1 MLIFCKLKFTKF
13 TKIGNIVEIN
23 KKIGQKIKVFRKKL
37 GLQANKLSELL
48 NISPSYLN
56 LIESGKRNIDG
67 DLLLRVCQ
75 ELRIELS
82 DITSDKEINLNN
94 AKIAIS
100 KFSKNKNIKNLDL
113 KIGPK
118 IKAFRRQ
125 LGLQANKFAEQLKI
139 SPSYLNLIESGK
151 RNIDGNLLIKIS
163 QELRVELSDL
173 TSKEDV
179 NLENDITEL
188 LDDQLFEGL
197 DILGPEVKDL
207 VNTNPKIAKA
217 LIKLGDNFKQKDHEI
232 VNKVENISGKII
244 DSRKAAFPGE
254 VISDFLQE
262 NKNFFPKL
270 ENFANNIFEKV
281 KQNNRTRYI
290 ALCEFL
296 NSEYGIIV
304 KDIIPEEGK
313 PFSKIYKTKEK
324 ELFLS
329 DYLSIETKKL
339 HAAAQIAQ
347 EGASK
352 EIDEYLSTF
361 SFPSQEAKKLTRV
374 ALLNYCGAAI
384 LMPYKLFHKECKELK
399 YDLELLQNTF
409 ATSFEQVAHRVT
421 CLQDPDLP
429 GIPFHFLRVD
439 VAGNISKRFSLSGIE
454 IPRYGGACPRWNV
467 YSAFSRPGVIQ
478 AAVSKMT
485 NGEKYVCIAR
495 TVEKGVGRYGQKKS
509 MLSIGLGCEAKYA
522 KDFVYTENLDLN
534 DKKSELPIGVS
545 CRTCDR
551 LDCSQRAFPPLHKKF
566 DIDINSRGVSVY
578 VSE

>member
-1 MLIFCKLKFTKF
+1 MSQIDKE
-13 TKIGNIVEIN
+13 IGR
-23 KKIGQKIKVFRKKL
+23 KIKVFRKKL
-37 GLQANKLSELL
+37 GLQAKRLSEQLS
-48 NISPSYLN
+48 ISPSYLN
-56 LIESGKRNIDG
+56 LIESGKRKIDG
-67 DLLLRVCQ
+67 DLLLRISQ

-82 DITSDKEINLNN
+82 DLSITEPFNLNN
-94 AKIAIS
+94 SKIAIS
-100 KFSKNKNIKNLDL
+100 KFSNKKELNKLNLR
-113 KIGPK
+113 IGPK

-125 LGLQANKFAEQLKI
+125 LGLQANTLAEQIGI

-151 RNIDGNLLIKIS
+151 RKIDGDLVLKVCKELKI
-163 QELRVELSDL
+163 ELSDL
-173 TSKEDV
+173 TSKTNL
-179 NLENDITEL
+179 NLENNISEL
-188 LDDQLFEGL
+188 LSDDLFEDL

-244 DSRKAAFPGE
+244 DGRKASFPGE
-254 VISDFLQE
+254 VVADFLQE
-262 NKNFFPKL
+262 NKNYFPKL
-270 ENFANNIFEKV
+270 EFFADKIFDKV

-290 ALCEFL
+290 ALCNFL
-296 NSEYGIIV
+296 KSEYDITV
-304 KDIIPEEGK
+304 KDVIPEEGK
-313 PFSKIYKTKEK
+313 PFSKIYNKKTKE
-324 ELFLS
+324 LLLS
-329 DYLSIETKKL
+329 DYLSLETKKL
-339 HAAAQIAQ
+339 HAAAQMAQ
-347 EGASK
+347 EGAVI
-352 EIDEYLSTF
+352 EINGYLETF
-361 SFPSQEAKKLTRV
+361 KFPSEEARKLTKV

-384 LMPYKLFHKECKELK
+384 LMPYKLFHKECKNLK

-421 CLQDPDLP
+421 CLQDPELP

-478 AAVSKMT
+478 AAVSKMV

-522 KDFVYTENLDLN
+522 REFVYTENLDLN

-566 DIDINSRGVSVY
+566 DVDINNRGVSVY
-578 VSE
+578 VSD

>member
-1 MLIFCKLKFTKF
+1 MSQVDL
-13 TKIGNIVEIN
+13 KIGP
-23 KKIGQKIKVFRKKL
+23 KIKSFRRQL
-37 GLQANKLSELL
+37 GLQANKLAEQLG
-48 NISPSYLN
+48 ISASYLN
-56 LIESGKRNIDG
+56 LIESGKRKIDG
-67 DLLLRVCQ
+67 DLLLKVC
-75 ELRIELS
+75 EE
-82 DITSDKEINLNN
+82 
-94 AKIAIS
+94 
-100 KFSKNKNIKNLDL
+100 L
-113 KIGPK
+113 KI
-118 IKAFRRQ
+118 
-125 LGLQANKFAEQLKI
+125 
-139 SPSYLNLIESGK
+139 
-151 RNIDGNLLIKIS
+151 
-163 QELRVELSDL
+163 ELSDL
-173 TSKEDV
+173 TNKSDL
-179 NLENDITEL
+179 NLVNDISEL
-188 LDDQLFEGL
+188 LDDKLFEDL
-197 DILGPEVKDL
+197 DIVGPEVKDL

-232 VNKVENISGKII
+232 INKVENLSGKII
-244 DSRKAAFPGE
+244 DSRKTAFPGE

-262 NKNFFPKL
+262 KKNYFPKL
-270 ENFANNIFEKV
+270 EEFANSVFEKV
-281 KQNNRTRYI
+281 QKNNRTRYV

-296 NSEYGIIV
+296 KTEYSITV
-304 KDIIPEEGK
+304 KDVIPEEGK
-313 PFSKIYKTKEK
+313 PFSKIFDKNKK
-324 ELFLS
+324 ELLLS
-329 DYLSIETKKL
+329 DYNSLETKKL

-347 EGASK
+347 EGAMK
-352 EIDEYLSTF
+352 EINNYLSEF
-361 SFPSQEAKKLTRV
+361 KFPTEESKRLTQI

-384 LMPYKLFHKECKELK
+384 LMPYKLFHSECKKLK

-421 CLQDPDLP
+421 SLQDPKLP

-522 KDFVYTENLDLN
+522 KDFVYTENLSLS
-534 DKKSELPIGVS
+534 DKKTEIPIGVS

-566 DIDINSRGVSVY
+566 DVDVNARGVSVY
-578 VSE
+578 VSD

>member
-1 MLIFCKLKFTKF
+1 MSQIDL
-13 TKIGNIVEIN
+13 KIGP
-23 KKIGQKIKVFRKKL
+23 KIKSFRRQL
-37 GLQANKLSELL
+37 GLQANKLAEQLG
-48 NISPSYLN
+48 ISASYLN
-56 LIESGKRNIDG
+56 LIESGKRKIDG
-67 DLLLRVCQ
+67 DLLLKVC
-75 ELRIELS
+75 EE
-82 DITSDKEINLNN
+82 
-94 AKIAIS
+94 
-100 KFSKNKNIKNLDL
+100 L
-113 KIGPK
+113 KI
-118 IKAFRRQ
+118 
-125 LGLQANKFAEQLKI
+125 
-139 SPSYLNLIESGK
+139 
-151 RNIDGNLLIKIS
+151 
-163 QELRVELSDL
+163 ELSDL
-173 TSKEDV
+173 TNKSDL
-179 NLENDITEL
+179 NLVNDISEL
-188 LDDQLFEGL
+188 LDDKLFEDL
-197 DILGPEVKDL
+197 DIVGPEVKDL

-232 VNKVENISGKII
+232 INKVENLSGKII
-244 DSRKAAFPGE
+244 DSRKTAFPGE

-262 NKNFFPKL
+262 KKNYFPKL
-270 ENFANNIFEKV
+270 EEFANNVFEKV
-281 KQNNRTRYI
+281 QKNNRTRYV

-296 NSEYGIIV
+296 KTEYSITV
-304 KDIIPEEGK
+304 KDVIPDEGK
-313 PFSKIYKTKEK
+313 PFSKIFDKNKK
-324 ELFLS
+324 ELLLS
-329 DYLSIETKKL
+329 DYNSLETKKL

-347 EGASK
+347 EGAMK
-352 EIDEYLSTF
+352 EINDYLSEF
-361 SFPSQEAKKLTRV
+361 KFPTEESKRLTQI

-384 LMPYKLFHKECKELK
+384 LMPYKLFHSECKKLK

-421 CLQDPDLP
+421 SLQDPKLP

-522 KDFVYTENLDLN
+522 KDFVYTENLSLS
-534 DKKSELPIGVS
+534 DKKTEIPIGVS

-566 DIDINSRGVSVY
+566 DVDVNARGVSVY
-578 VSE
+578 VCD

>member
-1 MLIFCKLKFTKF
+1 MSQ
-13 TKIGNIVEIN
+13 IN
-23 KKIGQKIKVFRKKL
+23 
-37 GLQANKLSELL
+37 N
-48 NISPSYLN
+48 
-56 LIESGKRNIDG
+56 
-67 DLLLRVCQ
+67 
-75 ELRIELS
+75 
-82 DITSDKEINLNN
+82 
-94 AKIAIS
+94 
-100 KFSKNKNIKNLDL
+100 

-125 LGLQANKFAEQLKI
+125 IGMQANKLAEELSI
-139 SPSYLNLIESGK
+139 SPSYLNLIEKGQRK
-151 RNIDGNLLIKIS
+151 IDGDLLLKVC
-163 QELRVELSDL
+163 EKLRIELSDL
-173 TSKEDV
+173 TNKTDI
-179 NLENDITEL
+179 NLENNISEL
-188 LDDQLFEGL
+188 LSDELFEDL

-217 LIKLGDNFKQKDHEI
+217 LIKLGDNFKQKDHDI
-232 VNKVENISGKII
+232 VNKVENLSGKII

-270 ENFANNIFEKV
+270 ENFANSIFEKV

-290 ALCEFL
+290 ALCDFL
-296 NSEYGIIV
+296 RSTYGIIV
-304 KDIIPEEGK
+304 KDVIPEEGK
-313 PFSKIYKTKEK
+313 PFSKIYRVKEK
-324 ELFLS
+324 ELLLS
-329 DYLSIETKKL
+329 DYLSLETKKL
-339 HAAAQIAQ
+339 HAAAQISQ

-352 EIDEYLSTF
+352 EIEEYLSTF
-361 SFPSQEAKKLTRV
+361 NFPSEESKKLTRV

-409 ATSFEQVAHRVT
+409 ATSFEQVSHRVT
-421 CLQDPDLP
+421 CLQDPKLP

-485 NGEKYVCIAR
+485 NGEKYVCIAK

-509 MLSIGLGCEAKYA
+509 TLSIGLGCEAKYA
-522 KDFVYTENLDLN
+522 KDFIYTENLDLN

-578 VSE
+578 VSD

>member
-1 MLIFCKLKFTKF
+1 MSQLDI
-13 TKIGNIVEIN
+13 KIG
-23 KKIGQKIKVFRKKL
+23 KKIKTFRNKL
-37 GLQANKLSELL
+37 GLQAKKLAEQIG
-48 NISPSYLN
+48 ISPSYLN
-56 LIESGKRNIDG
+56 LIESGKRKIDG
-67 DLLLRVCQ
+67 DLLLKISQ
-75 ELRIELS
+75 ELRIEFN
-82 DITSDKEINLNN
+82 DILKDKVDLNNSRKAIASFYRRNNKNEIN
-94 AKIAIS
+94 
-100 KFSKNKNIKNLDL
+100 L

-125 LGLQANKFAEQLKI
+125 LGIQANVLAGQIGI

-151 RNIDGNLLIKIS
+151 RKIDGDLIIKVCEELKIN
-163 QELRVELSDL
+163 LSDL
-173 TSKEDV
+173 TSKSDL
-179 NLENDITEL
+179 NLENNISEL
-188 LDDQLFEGL
+188 LGDELFEDL

-217 LIKLGDNFKQKDHEI
+217 LIKLGDNFKQKDHDI
-232 VNKVENISGKII
+232 VNKVENLSGKII
-244 DSRKAAFPGE
+244 DSRKASFPGE
-254 VISDFLQE
+254 VVSDFLQE

-270 ENFANNIFEKV
+270 ENFANNVFEKV

-290 ALCEFL
+290 ALCDFL
-296 NSEYGIIV
+296 KSEYGIKV
-304 KDIIPEEGK
+304 TDVIPEENK
-313 PFSKIYKTKEK
+313 PFSKIFKIETK

-329 DYLSIETKKL
+329 DYISLETKKL

-347 EGASK
+347 EGASDQI
-352 EIDEYLSTF
+352 ESYLSTF
-361 SFPSQEAKKLTRV
+361 TFPSNESKKLTRV

-384 LMPYKLFHKECKELK
+384 LMPYKLFHQECRDLK

-421 CLQDPDLP
+421 SLQDPRLP

-485 NGEKYVCIAR
+485 NGEKYVCIAK

-522 KDFVYTENLDLN
+522 KEFVYTENLDLT

-566 DIDINSRGVSVY
+566 DVDINSRGVSVY
-578 VSE
+578 VNE

>member
-1 MLIFCKLKFTKF
+1 MSQID
-13 TKIGNIVEIN
+13 TKIGP
-23 KKIGQKIKVFRKKL
+23 KIKAFRRQL
-37 GLQANKLSELL
+37 GIQANKLAEEMS
-48 NISPSYLN
+48 ISPSYLN
-56 LIESGKRNIDG
+56 LIESGKRKIDG
-67 DLLLRVCQ
+67 DLLLKVC
-75 ELRIELS
+75 
-82 DITSDKEINLNN
+82 DK
-94 AKIAIS
+94 
-100 KFSKNKNIKNLDL
+100 L
-113 KIGPK
+113 KI
-118 IKAFRRQ
+118 
-125 LGLQANKFAEQLKI
+125 
-139 SPSYLNLIESGK
+139 
-151 RNIDGNLLIKIS
+151 
-163 QELRVELSDL
+163 ELSDL
-173 TSKEDV
+173 TSKTDI
-179 NLENDITEL
+179 NLENNISEL
-188 LDDQLFEGL
+188 LGDELFEDL

-232 VNKVENISGKII
+232 FNKLENISGKII
-244 DSRKAAFPGE
+244 DGRKNAFPGE

-270 ENFANNIFEKV
+270 EEFANQIFDRV

-290 ALCEFL
+290 ALCQFL
-296 NSEYGIIV
+296 KDEYGITV
-304 KDIIPEEGK
+304 KDVIPKEGK
-313 PFSKIYKTKEK
+313 PFSKIYKVKDK
-324 ELFLS
+324 ELLLS
-329 DYLSIETKKL
+329 DYLSLETKKL
-339 HAAAQIAQ
+339 FAAAQISQ

-352 EIDEYLSTF
+352 EIDEYLTTF
-361 SFPSQEAKKLTRV
+361 NFPTEESKKLTRV
-374 ALLNYCGAAI
+374 ALLNYSGAAI
-384 LMPYKLFHKECKELK
+384 LMPYALFHKECKELK

-421 CLQDPDLP
+421 CLQDPKLP

-485 NGEKYVCIAR
+485 NGEKYVCIAK

-522 KDFVYTENLDLN
+522 KEFVYTENLDLS

-566 DIDINSRGVSVY
+566 DVDINSRGVSVY
-578 VSE
+578 VNE